1 MANAKRTLKLRTYTI
16 VSDAIESSIGVGLDR
31 AYKHSDRRLSDFQ
44 REHITENVAR
54 AIMENLDDI
63 IDWGDDNN
71 D

>member
-1 MANAKRTLKLRTYTI
+1 MANTKRTLKLRTYTI
-16 VSDAIESSIGVGLDR
+16 VAEEVERGIEVGIHR
-31 AYKHSDRRLSDFQ
+31 AYKHSDEPLSDAQ
-44 REHITENVAR
+44 REHVIENVAR